1 MGARQVVYG
10 APQCLPQARSPLRPE
25 VPLIWK
31 TVVEA
36 EAKQGSEP
44 GWGVPVTEKCRKARA
59 QGPLLEKL
67 RLRNRRGQVKA
78 TQL

>member
-10 APQCLPQARSPLRPE
+10 APSACLRPRRSPLRPE

-36 EAKQGSEP
+36 EAQSG
-44 GWGVPVTEKCRKARA
+44 
-59 QGPLLEKL
+59 
-67 RLRNRRGQVKA
+67 GQS
-78 TQL
+78 LGGGYGH

>member
-36 EAKQGSEP
+36 EAKQGSQP
-44 GWGVPVTEKCRKARA
+44 GGGGT
-59 QGPLLEKL
+59 GH
-67 RLRNRRGQVKA
+67 
-78 TQL
+78 